1 MKYLISVLISIFGFS
16 ASALTEIAFIEMY
29 HSDGQ
34 PIQLEPNGKFAHIAI
49 SYQGLWMHAH
59 PRLGVVLQNSKE
71 LESLG
76 KIKAVM
82 KIHENKPVDMAFLQ
96 ESLGKA
102 YDRGFAW
109 DDQKIYCSELV
120 GKALGIPPKP
130 MYFDPKL
137 WPPNY
142 QKLNG
147 LPGLSPDDIYY
158 WLNGSYFLAAHAV
171 PR

>member
-1 MKYLISVLISIFGFS
+1 MKAFFSLLILFFSLS
-16 ASALTEIAFIEMY
+16 ASALTEIAFIKMY
-29 HSDGQ
+29 HPNGQ

-49 SYQGLWMHAH
+49 SYQGQWMHAH
-59 PRLGVVLQNSKE
+59 PRLGVVLQNSNE

-76 KIKAVM
+76 KIKAVITLPEERLVNLNYL
-82 KIHENKPVDMAFLQ
+82 K

-130 MYFDPKL
+130 MYFDPRL
-137 WPPNY
+137 WPEPY

-147 LPGLSPDDIYY
+147 LPGLSPDDI
-158 WLNGSYFLAAHAV
+158 FLAASKMHL
-171 PR
+171 

>member
-1 MKYLISVLISIFGFS
+1 MKSFLILLIFIFGL
-16 ASALTEIAFIEMY
+16 SALAASTEIAFVEMY
-29 HSDGQ
+29 HANGK

-76 KIKAVM
+76 KIKAVLTVPDD
-82 KIHENKPVDMAFLQ
+82 KLVDVTYLK

-120 GKALGIPPKP
+120 GKALGMPPKP
-130 MYFDPKL
+130 MYFDPQL
-137 WPPNY
+137 WPESY

-147 LPGLSPDDIYY
+147 LPGLSPDDIFY
-158 WLNGSYFLAAHAV
+158 WLN
-171 PR
+171 